1 MDCQGVNPYQ
11 IEIPRIFAQCK
22 GNHVHWNLARTQR
35 LLDHHFTTAM
45 GLSVAKGT
53 LFLHH
58 PKDDSVS
65 RAVTQICHVLLFK
78 QRPGSTSFSAGE
90 FDRLAASG
98 ELPWLWA
105 CCQTR
110 DTEPCKEIYPE

>member
-1 MDCQGVNPYQ
+1 MDWQGVKPNQ
-11 IEIPRIFAQCK
+11 TEIPSIFTQCK
-22 GNHVHWNLARTQR
+22 GNHLHWNPARAQR

-45 GLSVAKGT
+45 GLSEAKAA

-58 PKDDSVS
+58 PKAGTAS
-65 RAVTQICHVLLFK
+65 RTVTHICHVLLFK
-78 QRPGSTSFSAGE
+78 QRPGLTSFSAGE
-90 FDRLAASG
+90 SDRLGASG

-110 DTEPCKEIYPE
+110 DTEPCEEIYPE